1 MPQPSWVHDSFN
13 PHSEVYIVA
22 SFTTSIDEFSDK
34 ENHRTY
40 AIDGHSVS
48 APRLVI
54 QKRKVPATSGAVA
67 ESHLMVVYG
76 TSDAADL
83 PLASKVVFD
92 AGVRYPADG
101 KAADVT
107 AALAV
112 FRDFVASDEFT
123 AMVNS
128 QTYIQ

>member
-1 MPQPSWVHDSFN
+1 M
-13 PHSEVYIVA
+13 A
-22 SFTTSIDEFSDK
+22 SFATTITEFSDK
-34 ENHRTY
+34 ENNRTY
-40 AIDGHSVS
+40 MVSGHTVQ

-54 QKRKVPATSGAVA
+54 QKRKVPSTSSGVA

-76 TSDAADL
+76 TEDADGN

-101 KAADVT
+101 QSSDVS

-112 FRDFVASDEFT
+112 FLDFVASDEF
-123 AMVNS
+123 ANMVTS
-128 QTYIQ
+128 QAYVQ

>member
-1 MPQPSWVHDSFN
+1 MANFATDITV
-13 PHSEVYIVA
+13 
-22 SFTTSIDEFSDK
+22 FSDK
-34 ENHRTY
+34 ENNRTY
-40 AIDGHSVS
+40 MVSGHTVQ

-54 QKRKVPATSGAVA
+54 QKRKVAPTSSGVA

-76 TSDAADL
+76 TTDADTS

-92 AGVRYPADG
+92 AGVRYPANG
-101 KAADVT
+101 QSSDVA

-123 AMVNS
+123 TLVNS
-128 QTYIQ
+128 QAYVQ

>member
-1 MPQPSWVHDSFN
+1 M
-13 PHSEVYIVA
+13 A
-22 SFTTSIDEFSDK
+22 SFTTTITEFSDK
-34 ENHRTY
+34 ENNRTY
-40 AIDGHSVS
+40 MVSGHTVQ

-54 QKRKVPATSGAVA
+54 QKRKVPSTQSATA

-76 TSDAADL
+76 TKDAEGL

-92 AGVRYPADG
+92 ASVRYPANG
-101 KAADVT
+101 QGGDVT

-123 AMVNS
+123 TMVTS
-128 QTYIQ
+128 QAYVQ

>member
-1 MPQPSWVHDSFN
+1 MAAF
-13 PHSEVYIVA
+13 A
-22 SFTTSIDEFSDK
+22 TTITEFSDK
-34 ENHRTY
+34 ENNRTFMVS
-40 AIDGHSVS
+40 GHTVQ

-54 QKRKVPATSGAVA
+54 QKRKVPTTSSGVA

-76 TSDAADL
+76 TSDAESL

-101 KAADVT
+101 QSSDVT

-128 QTYIQ
+128 QAYVQ